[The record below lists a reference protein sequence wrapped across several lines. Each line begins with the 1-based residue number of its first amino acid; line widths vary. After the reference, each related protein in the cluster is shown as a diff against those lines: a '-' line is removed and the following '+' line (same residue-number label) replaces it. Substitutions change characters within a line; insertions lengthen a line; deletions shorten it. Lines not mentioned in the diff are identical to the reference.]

1 MRTNMTEVISEKLKL
16 TKLKEEYE
24 TVMQQIAILQQD
36 NTSIKNI
43 LKEFE
48 ANESYD
54 IVEELNS
61 EENSIIAN
69 L

>member
-1 MRTNMTEVISEKLKL
+1 MTEVISEKLKL